1 MYPGVHAA
9 THPDKAAVI
18 MASSAQRVSY
28 SELES
33 RSNQLAHLLYERG
46 LRRGD
51 HMAVLMENNP
61 RYFEVLWAALRSGIY
76 VTPINWHLGA
86 NEAGYII
93 ADCGARALVTTAKL
107 ADLARQLEPS
117 LGAVSTRLVVDGPID
132 GFESYEEATA
142 SQSTL
147 ALSEQFAGAVMFY
160 SSGTTGRPKGIKP
173 PLSAEPF
180 GSPGGLGI
188 LLEHVYGFTA
198 DTRYLVPAPLYHAA
212 PTVWS
217 IAAQRLG
224 CTIVVMEQFD
234 AQGALSD
241 IEQFEITHAQF
252 VPTHFVRMLKLDES
266 VRTRYDLSSLQ
277 LVVHAAAPCPV
288 EVKRQMMDWFGPIIW
303 EYYAGSEGNGYVSAS
318 PQDWIDHPGTVGK
331 ILGGAVHVLDE
342 DAHELKA
349 GEVGQL
355 WFDNGAVFEYHN
367 DPDKTK
373 GAFNH
378 VGWSTLGDIGYVDD
392 DGFVFLTD
400 RVSHMIISGG
410 VNIYPQEIENLL
422 VMHPAVADV
431 AVIGVPNDEW
441 GEVVKAVVQ
450 LQVPGSG
457 TDALAQELI
466 GYCRDE
472 LAGFKCPR
480 SVDFVDELP
489 RLPSGKLMKRV
500 LIDQYRSAEAKRI
513 QSATASAHGVK

>member
-1 MYPGVHAA
+1 MHPGVHSE
-9 THPDKAAVI
+9 THPDRAAVI
-18 MASSAQRVSY
+18 MAASSITVTYR
-28 SELES
+28 ELEE

-86 NEAGYII
+86 SEAGYII
-93 ADCGARALVTTAKL
+93 SDCGAQALVTTLKL
-107 ADLARQLEPS
+107 APLAEQLHSS
-117 LGAVSTRLVVDGPID
+117 LENVTTRLCIDGNIA
-132 GFESYEEATA
+132 GFESYESVTA
-142 SQSTL
+142 PMSKTPLESQSC
-147 ALSEQFAGAVMFY
+147 GAVMFY

-173 PLSAEPF
+173 PLSEEPF

-188 LLEHVYGFTA
+188 LLEHVYGFNEHSK
-198 DTRYLVPAPLYHAA
+198 YLVPAPLYHAA

-217 IAAQRLG
+217 VAAQRMG
-224 CTIVVMEQFD
+224 CTIVVMESFE
-234 AQGALSD
+234 AEAALAD
-241 IEQFEITHAQF
+241 IERFCITHAQF
-252 VPTHFVRMLKLDES
+252 VPTHFVRMLKLDPALREK
-266 VRTRYDLSSLQ
+266 YDLSSLEM
-277 LVVHAAAPCPV
+277 VVHAAAPCPV
-288 EVKRQMMDWFGPIIW
+288 EVKRQMMQWFGPIIW

-342 DAHELKA
+342 QNNELSSA
-349 GEVGQL
+349 QVGQL

-367 DPDKTK
+367 DPEKTK

-378 VGWSTLGDIGYVDD
+378 SGWSTLGDIGYVDD
-392 DGFVFLTD
+392 EGFVFLTD
-400 RVSHMIISGG
+400 RASHMIISGG
-410 VNIYPQEIENLL
+410 VNVYPQEIENLL

-431 AVIGVPNDEW
+431 AVIGVPDEDL

-450 LQVPGSG
+450 LQLPEMASG
-457 TDALAQELI
+457 DLEVELMA
-466 GYCRDE
+466 YCRE
-472 LAGFKCPR
+472 HLAKFKCPR
-480 SVDFVDELP
+480 TVDFVTELP

-500 LIDQYRSAEAKRI
+500 LMDRYRDQ
-513 QSATASAHGVK
+513 